1 MRARHLEGS
10 VDYKYNDE
18 QSQSYIPEGQYYN
31 SETTSDQRYMSAM
44 PGELQELL
52 DDSETDSE

>member
-1 MRARHLEGS
+1 M
-10 VDYKYNDE
+10 DYKYNDE

-31 SETTSDQRYMSAM
+31 SDTASSQRYMSAM
-44 PGELQELL
+44 PGELQEIL